1 MPNRKIVKT
10 AKFQKIAV
18 EVAKKIAIGEYPVGE
33 KIKSRST
40 LASTFGVSPETTRR
54 ALNILADL
62 HIVSL
67 KHGSGAV
74 VLSKEKAIEFVEE
87 FDSTNDAE
95 TQKERILKKI
105 EDQEKSLLE
114 LKGLVSVYLE
124 QTKLV
129 TKKYPLDPYGLRLT
143 ADSELIGM
151 QIQEAQIWHKT
162 GAVLVAI
169 ERNNELLLAPSPYQ
183 KLQKDDLIYFI
194 GEESSYNR
202 MADVF
207 HLKK

>member
-18 EVAKKIAIGEYPVGE
+18 EVAKKIAIGDYSVGE

-40 LASTFGVSPETTRR
+40 LAATFGVSPETTRR

-62 HIVSL
+62 HIVAL
-67 KHGSGAV
+67 KHGSGAI
-74 VLSKEKAIEFVEE
+74 VLSKEKAIEFVED
-87 FDSTNDAE
+87 FDNTNDIE
-95 TQKERILKKI
+95 IQKERILKKI
-105 EDQEKSLLE
+105 DEQEKNLLE
-114 LKGLVSVYLE
+114 LKGLVSVYLD
-124 QTKLV
+124 QSKLV
-129 TKKYPLDPYGLRLT
+129 NKKYPLDPYGLRLD
-143 ADSELIGM
+143 ADSELVGL
-151 QIQEAQIWHKT
+151 QVQEAQIWHKI

-183 KLQKDDLIYFI
+183 RLQEDDLIYFI
-194 GEESSYNR
+194 GEEASYTR
-202 MADVF
+202 MAEVF